1 MTTFRQAQGWPTDE
15 QQGNWQQ
22 GNGQQNVRAPI
33 FHDND
38 DPYEVFGEDDDD
50 IETEEEDEED

>member
-1 MTTFRQAQGWPTDE
+1 
-15 QQGNWQQ
+15 
-22 GNGQQNVRAPI
+22 VRAPI

-38 DPYEVFGEDDDD
+38 DPYEVFGEDDND